1 MDIKQVREVIEDY
14 NQWKL
19 TSRDTS
25 MESYLLTKQMESLV
39 EAAMRLEIDLKKLQR
54 EGFESVELQKVAEAL
69 SLSLDDDDDDDDDEL
84 EPTA

>member
-39 EAAMRLEIDLKKLQR
+39 EAVMRLEIDLKKLQR
-54 EGFESVELQKVAEAL
+54 EGLESVELQKVAEAL
-69 SLSLDDDDDDDDDEL
+69 SLSLEDDDDEL
-84 EPTA
+84 EPIA